1 MPGVYLGSFLD
12 AIFVFCFYK
21 LFNRQYSISN
31 QIKKDWN

>member
-12 AIFVFCFYK
+12 AIFDFSFYK

-31 QIKKDWN
+31 QIKKD